1 MKKIILLL
9 AALALSFGAF
19 SCGGGGAGSSNT
31 PPGENPG
38 IPSVVQLSSSHVIAQ
53 TNSNITLHAKVLD
66 GNGAPL
72 KGVTVTFT
80 NLSEPFGV
88 LKPLAATTAVT
99 NDLGIASMNLS
110 STTPG
115 FATILAQVYNG
126 VGTVRDRKSVFF
138 TSKDVVA
145 VSMDFDVDSVP
156 GNEIFNQT
164 DDITLF
170 QDPPITQPDDTVK
183 VRATVRDG
191 GGNPVGGGWSV
202 SWSSS
207 HTEAVFLRQDTQTST
222 SGVAEAVVQVT
233 PASIRNTDT
242 LVNIMASAGNGAAN
256 MVTLFLRPVVIDPTK
271 SSVTANPNIVDVKG
285 ASDVTAVVVLNTGA
299 RAPDG
304 TVVNF
309 STAPKTAADPSP
321 CGTIT
326 PFAQTKAGVTDP
338 VAKFTAPSTPGIC
351 TVTAKSGGVIIGT
364 VDITVIQKLVV
375 VPDKATIPVGSTMPF
390 TIFGGVPP
398 FSVFSSDTTKAT
410 VAPATVTTAGGT
422 FTVTAVAVG
431 AATITVRD
439 ATGATATA
447 AITVVAA
454 AAPDFTVTCD
464 KTALTV
470 SKGTSNNTTTCTIT
484 SLQSFSSAVIM
495 GCSALPG
502 NPGDVTCTFAPPAP
516 TPPANSTVTT
526 VLTVT
531 VALTAPTGTSAI
543 SIDGVSAPLT
553 RSTSIALTIP

>member
-66 GNGAPL
+66 GNGIPL

-110 STTPG
+110 STTSG

-256 MVTLFLRPVVIDPTK
+256 MVTLFLKPVVIDPTK

-285 ASDVTAVVVLNTGA
+285 TSDVTAVVVLNTGA

-338 VAKFTAPSTPGIC
+338 VAKFTAPATPGVC

-364 VDITVIQKLVV
+364 VDITVTEKLSVL
-375 VPDKATIPVGSTMPF
+375 PATQTVDGVLGNPAVTF
-390 TIFGGVPP
+390 TIFGGVPAYTIT
-398 FSVFSSDTTKAT
+398 SSNPLFPP
-410 VAPATVTTAGGT
+410 VPATVTTSGGT
-422 FTVTAVAVG
+422 FTVTVPAG
-431 AATITVRD
+431 TPATTVTYTIKD
-439 ATGATATA
+439 KTGATVTATLT
-447 AITVVAA
+447 ITGAG
-454 AAPDFTVTCD
+454 
-464 KTALTV
+464 ALTV
-470 SKGTSNNTTTCTIT
+470 TP
-484 SLQSFSSAVIM
+484 SSASASCGATVITFFVT
-495 GCSALPG
+495 GGVPTYTATSTNPIVTIAG
-502 NPGDVTCTFAPPAP
+502 NPIPSGGSFTATTGPCAGLPASTAVNIIVNDSAP
-516 TPPANSTVTT
+516 TPAIVTV

-531 VALTAPTGTSAI
+531 NP
-543 SIDGVSAPLT
+543 
-553 RSTSIALTIP
+553 